1 MAEEVHRG
9 WLHKQGHAFN
19 TDFKRRWFV
28 LRSNLKLT
36 YYEDQAAA
44 SKGKGKGTVTVTR
57 VRHLR
62 PAEGGSSLEPTRA
75 PTAFYFDTAEKKPFI
90 VYADTVKDKLD
101 WLQILL
107 ACVGEKKPNVPAK
120 NQLPT

>member
-1 MAEEVHRG
+1 MAEEDKHRG

-28 LRSNLKLT
+28 LRANCKLS

-44 SKGKGKGTVTVTR
+44 SKGKGKGTVTITR

-62 PAEGGSSLEPTRA
+62 RAEGGSSLDTTLA
-75 PTAFYFDTAEKKPFI
+75 PTAFYFDTAERNPSSYTPTPSRKSWSGCRFS
-90 VYADTVKDKLD
+90 LRR
-101 WLQILL
+101 
-107 ACVGEKKPNVPAK
+107 PAH
-120 NQLPT
+120 PSRRAR